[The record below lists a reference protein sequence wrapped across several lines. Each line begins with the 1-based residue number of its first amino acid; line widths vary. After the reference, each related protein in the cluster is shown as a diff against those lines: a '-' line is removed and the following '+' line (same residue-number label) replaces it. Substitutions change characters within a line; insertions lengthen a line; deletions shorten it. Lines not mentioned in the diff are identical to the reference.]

1 MDSEPVIHNLEDP
14 AMMVGYRCGGCGE
27 SFMFAD
33 YKQTAMALKEVSE
46 HVRNEHNTKS
56 EIEPV
61 TDKDER

>member
-1 MDSEPVIHNLEDP
+1 
-14 AMMVGYRCGGCGE
+14 MMVGYRCGGCGE